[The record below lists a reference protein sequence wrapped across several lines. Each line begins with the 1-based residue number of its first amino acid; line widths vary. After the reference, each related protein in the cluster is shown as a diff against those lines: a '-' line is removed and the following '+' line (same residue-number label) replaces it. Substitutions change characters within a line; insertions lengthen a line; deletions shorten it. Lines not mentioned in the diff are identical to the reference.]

1 MSPLESKYTHL
12 QMIPSKTKNRMD
24 PKNLD
29 TLLLLAALKTPCKKP
44 DKYENEV
51 KWLWHC
57 E

>member
-1 MSPLESKYTHL
+1 
-12 QMIPSKTKNRMD
+12 MIPSKTKNRMD